1 MQPSHPSQSDPPT
14 FEQSLETVER
24 SLDDLKQRHAQVL
37 RDQQQRLR
45 LQERQQ
51 EINAILRQS
60 KSSDLQVELRKI
72 EQDLDALELDLESR
86 LFSWSGLKE
95 VFWQAIRFGGV
106 GLAIGW
112 CLAFWTI
119 KSPKPQPLNPT
130 PPSLIP

>member
-37 RDQQQRLR
+37 RDQQQRSR

-51 EINAILRQS
+51 EISAILKQG
-60 KSSDLQVELRKI
+60 KSAELQVELRKI

-95 VFWQAIRFGGV
+95 VFWQAVRFGGV

-119 KSPKPQPLNPT
+119 KAPKPQTSTPT